1 MSSLPSTRKRP
12 PQVRIGDRARI
23 ARREMKLTQPKFVA
37 LLKEHLPEVEEKA
50 YSTWETGTTP
60 SNVIEVS
67 EALEKVTG
75 YSWTWFL
82 RGVYAE
88 PVDPDDG
95 TGAPSEL
102 EEKITNVYIASA
114 PENVTYAAFGAPDK
128 IAA

>member
-1 MSSLPSTRKRP
+1 VK
-12 PQVRIGDRARI
+12 IGDRARI

-37 LLKEHLPEVEEKA
+37 LLKMHLPEVEEKA

-75 YSWTWFL
+75 YPWTWFL

-88 PVDPDDG
+88 PIDPDDG
-95 TGAPSEL
+95 LSGDTPR
-102 EEKITNVYIASA
+102 KITNVLLASA
-114 PENVTYAAFGAPDK
+114 SQNVTFADFGRASQAAA
-128 IAA
+128 